1 MVKRAASLAIRAMPE
16 IGEWAGL
23 VAVAAGVW
31 QLSHAAAW
39 IVAGVLVVVKA
50 NLTGGSDA

>member
-1 MVKRAASLAIRAMPE
+1 MLKRTASWASKALPE
-16 IGEWAGL
+16 IGEWTGMTL
-23 VAVAAGVW
+23 VAAGVW

-50 NLTGGSDA
+50 NLT